1 MESGT
6 PSDDRCS
13 DDGVT
18 ASDLVAASERRTFQ
32 TKILQAIKRL
42 SAESNVDNAASPI
55 KRRAPENHKELYKEY
70 RATVKESRLDK
81 VQVCYQTQT
90 SQRKDVWSECTS
102 KVISCN

>member
-18 ASDLVAASERRTFQ
+18 ASDPVAASERRTFQ

-70 RATVKESRLDK
+70 RATTAIRGLDY
-81 VQVCYQTQT
+81 VRIQGP
-90 SQRKDVWSECTS
+90 
-102 KVISCN
+102 